1 MKRTIIA
8 TLLSVVV
15 SAGSI
20 ALAQQNTV
28 VTETT
33 TWKSVPIQ
41 VDTGANTY
49 TVVGPVPTDT
59 TDYYYTYS
67 GYRCFKQQREVGIDA
82 VIFKA
87 SVSGG
92 TDIYCY
98 PDQ

>member
-1 MKRTIIA
+1 MKRIIMASILGVMVA
-8 TLLSVVV
+8 TS
-15 SAGSI
+15 SI
-20 ALAQQNTV
+20 ALAVESNTI
-28 VTETT
+28 VTETS

-41 VDTGANTY
+41 VDTSGNTY

-98 PDQ
+98 PE